1 MKLDVSRMSL
11 MTFAMGLDILTRKI
25 TVEQSLLL
33 AKECGV
39 PSVDVMSV
47 PKKKISIYQDAVQKT
62 GIAIY
67 CYITNISFFKSDDVI
82 ASAINRELQTA
93 QQLGAKF
100 LMIVPGGVSEIRQ
113 ARRMDRTTVM
123 KRMTHGF
130 QMAVEL
136 SRSIGIKVCFETTPH
151 DALCLSGTDDCR
163 SVLDM
168 IPDLGLV
175 LDSANMLPHGDTT
188 LNAYAHLKDRIVYVH
203 LKDVSLIRRRTLL
216 STPERAADGRIMQC
230 TVWGQGSIPVHALY
244 EKMLE
249 DGYTGRFAIEYIPP
263 NVKRRNMDDHIRQL
277 RRYLAY

>member
-1 MKLDVSRMSL
+1 MKLDASRMSL
-11 MTFAMGLDILTRKI
+11 MTFAMGLDILTGKI

-47 PKKKISIYQDAVQKT
+47 PEKKISIYQDAVQKT
-62 GIAIY
+62 GVAVY
-67 CYITNISFFKSDDVI
+67 CYIANISFFKSDDVI
-82 ASAINRELQTA
+82 VSAVNRELQIA
-93 QQLGAKF
+93 QQLGASL

-113 ARRMDRTTVM
+113 ARRMERTTVM
-123 KRMTHGF
+123 ERMAHGF

-136 SRSIGIKVCFETTPH
+136 SRGTGITICFETTPH
-151 DALCLSGTDDCR
+151 DALCLSGTTDCR
-163 SVLDM
+163 SVMDM

-188 LNAYAHLKDRIVYVH
+188 LDAYAQLKDRIIYVH
-203 LKDVSLIRRRTLL
+203 LKDVSLIQRRTFL

-230 TVWGQGSIPVHALY
+230 TVWGHGSIPIRALY

-263 NVKRRNMDDHIRQL
+263 NVKKRNMDDHIWQL
-277 RRYLAY
+277 KRYLAY